1 MRSSEYYMRR
11 AIAEARKAEKIDEVP
26 VGAVI
31 VYQEKI
37 IARAYNKRVS
47 SQLTA
52 SHAEMLAIQKANKVL
67 NSWRLDDCD
76 IYITLEPCTMCS
88 GAILQSKIKNT
99 YFGAYDLKTGMAGSR
114 FNVFGIKFNYEPNVI
129 GGIMEEECSNL
140 IKSFFKEL
148 REK

>member
-1 MRSSEYYMRR
+1 MEELFMK
-11 AIAEARKAEKIDEVP
+11 EALKDAYK
-26 VGAVI
+26 
-31 VYQEKI
+31 
-37 IARAYNKRVS
+37 AYNKKEIPIGCVIVRDNKIIS
-47 SQLTA
+47 RRHNLREKKKNA
-52 SHAEMLAIQKANKVL
+52 LLHAEVIAINKACKKL
-67 NSWRLDDCD
+67 KSWRLDDCD

>member
-1 MRSSEYYMRR
+1 MEELFMK
-11 AIAEARKAEKIDEVP
+11 EALKEAYK
-26 VGAVI
+26 
-31 VYQEKI
+31 
-37 IARAYNKRVS
+37 AYNKKEIPIGCVIVRDNKIIS
-47 SQLTA
+47 RGHNLREKKKNA
-52 SHAEMLAIQKANKVL
+52 LLHAEVIAINKACKKL
-67 NSWRLDDCD
+67 KSWRLDDCD

-140 IKSFFKEL
+140 IKAFFKEL

>member
-1 MRSSEYYMRR
+1 MEELFMK
-11 AIAEARKAEKIDEVP
+11 EALKEAYK
-26 VGAVI
+26 
-31 VYQEKI
+31 
-37 IARAYNKRVS
+37 AYNKKEIPIGCVIVRDNKIIS
-47 SQLTA
+47 RGHNLREKKKNA
-52 SHAEMLAIQKANKVL
+52 LLHAEVIAINKACKKL
-67 NSWRLDDCD
+67 KSWRLDDCD

>member
-1 MRSSEYYMRR
+1 MEELFMK
-11 AIAEARKAEKIDEVP
+11 EALKEAYK
-26 VGAVI
+26 
-31 VYQEKI
+31 
-37 IARAYNKRVS
+37 AYNKKEIPIGCVIVRDNKIIS
-47 SQLTA
+47 RGHNLREKKKNA
-52 SHAEMLAIQKANKVL
+52 LLHAEVIAINKACKKL
-67 NSWRLDDCD
+67 KSWRLDDCG